1 MRKVSPLYLMRP
13 SQSRAKDREKG
24 VLLGVQVIRK
34 CSTLNCTCWDQAKA
48 CEKEVGFQGNQVMS
62 KSVLTPLLYLLY
74 WWKGITF
81 HTKTGSGFSLF
92 VVLMIQICDT
102 ALFCMYRSV
111 TPTLEL
117 ALCKQRPAHYLFGK
131 LNATEFV
138 QKLAA
143 QGIVDAKVGLGETG
157 KLIANLCCCLSIRY
171 IPIHEMPLPSLLCL
185 K

>member
-1 MRKVSPLYLMRP
+1 
-13 SQSRAKDREKG
+13 
-24 VLLGVQVIRK
+24 
-34 CSTLNCTCWDQAKA
+34 
-48 CEKEVGFQGNQVMS
+48 
-62 KSVLTPLLYLLY
+62 
-74 WWKGITF
+74 
-81 HTKTGSGFSLF
+81 
-92 VVLMIQICDT
+92 MIQICDT

-157 KLIANLCCCLSIRY
+157 KLIAVYQSGIYRY
-171 IPIHEMPLPSLLCL
+171 MRCRYQVYFV
-185 K
+185 